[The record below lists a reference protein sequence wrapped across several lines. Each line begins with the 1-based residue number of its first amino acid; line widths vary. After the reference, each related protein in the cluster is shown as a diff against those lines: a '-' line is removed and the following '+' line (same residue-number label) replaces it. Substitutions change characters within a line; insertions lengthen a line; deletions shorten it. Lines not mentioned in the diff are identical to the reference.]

1 MATSD
6 MAEALAALEKARA
19 SAAQEAAVANAKLKQ
34 IDEALQMLRRSLTPE
49 APSREQDFIG
59 LGLVEG
65 TRRLLIEHGKPMQT
79 GDIAR
84 ELKARGV
91 SSRSKNFIANLYS
104 TLFNS
109 DKIFERIDGCWALV
123 AERKGRR

>member
-1 MATSD
+1 MTTTD

-19 SAAQEAAVANAKLKQ
+19 SAAHEAAVANAKLKQ

-49 APSREQDFIG
+49 APAREQDFIG
-59 LGLVEG
+59 LGLVEA
-65 TRRLLIEHGKPMQT
+65 TRRLLVEVGKPLQT

-91 SSRSKNFIANLYS
+91 TSRSKNFIANLYS
-104 TLFNS
+104 TLYNS
-109 DKIFERIDGCWALV
+109 DKVVRRENGLWTLV
-123 AERKGRR
+123 TRRKEK